1 MEANYNGYT
10 SYHLQNII
18 FKLKGFSKESQKIQ
32 LEWIFSKIGQL
43 INTAHN
49 KIIIFNIK
57 IFRFWRSNYLDRVFS
72 FEFLNLVGIGIYA
85 RIDGRRSKAKGLLG
99 KGRQRSHS
107 IGISNLFKL

>member
-49 KIIIFNIK
+49 KIII
-57 IFRFWRSNYLDRVFS
+57 L
-72 FEFLNLVGIGIYA
+72 
-85 RIDGRRSKAKGLLG
+85 
-99 KGRQRSHS
+99 
-107 IGISNLFKL
+107 